1 MAKSTTMFERVT
13 TLLLSGKVLCQASFS
28 DEFLWLVSL
37 SGTNLDEINQYLGK
51 LNRTVRQTQ
60 DEQGFYCSYVD
71 HSTDSAFK
79 DIRSQFTEIVQDL
92 EPLIHWLSLVQ
103 SITGSERPISAGDII
118 AEGDLLSSI
127 EAIPDYE
134 VRLMKVTDAGV
145 FKSTQSEPKKRLS
158 ALLGKLRDKEYLI
171 QTSTTGSKFIATA
184 KWSLVYETMAFIAAH
199 QSIPTDSEQE
209 EYKRIDQMELI

>member
-71 HSTDSAFK
+71 HSTD
-79 DIRSQFTEIVQDL
+79 
-92 EPLIHWLSLVQ
+92 
-103 SITGSERPISAGDII
+103 
-118 AEGDLLSSI
+118 
-127 EAIPDYE
+127 
-134 VRLMKVTDAGV
+134 
-145 FKSTQSEPKKRLS
+145 
-158 ALLGKLRDKEYLI
+158 
-171 QTSTTGSKFIATA
+171 
-184 KWSLVYETMAFIAAH
+184 
-199 QSIPTDSEQE
+199 
-209 EYKRIDQMELI
+209 